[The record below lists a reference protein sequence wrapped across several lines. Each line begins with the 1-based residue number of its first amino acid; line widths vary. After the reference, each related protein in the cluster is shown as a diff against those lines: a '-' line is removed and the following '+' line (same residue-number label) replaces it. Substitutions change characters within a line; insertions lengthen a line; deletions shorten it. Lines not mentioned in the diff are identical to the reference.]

1 MDRVQL
7 FTHPKSQASRKAK
20 RFFAERRVDVHEVDC
35 RQRAPAPGELRRF
48 VDRFGAEALLD
59 PQSAA
64 YRNQGLAYL
73 STDDDGW
80 VARLVDEPTLI
91 RLPLARLDDDL
102 VVGEDPEGWQR
113 LADAAGRQGG

>member
-7 FTHPKSQASRKAK
+7 FTHPKSQSSRKAK
-20 RFFAERRVDVHEVDC
+20 RFFAERGIDVHEVDC
-35 RQRAPAPGELRRF
+35 RQRAPAPGELQRF

-59 PQSAA
+59 PQSRT

-73 STDDDGW
+73 STDDEGW
-80 VARLVDEPTLI
+80 IERMVDEPTLI
-91 RLPLARLDDDL
+91 QLPLARFGEDL

-113 LADAAGRQGG
+113 LADATQGG